1 MVVFDFQRWHNQ
13 HINFLVL
20 QADGISVIAVLPAPS
35 GSACVHTETGSGCC
49 TQMSVCRKRALPH
62 RKDIFINGKCILLPD
77 LLQCPVLV

>member
-1 MVVFDFQRWHNQ
+1 MFT
-13 HINFLVL
+13 FLVL
-20 QADGISVIAVLPAPS
+20 QADGVSIIAVLPTLS
-35 GSACVHTETGSGCC
+35 SSACVHIQTGPGCC